1 MSEEDQT
8 KRSLLRR
15 LQQGHQ
21 CFCKGFDWLFRI
33 DRKPEDDGSRYDAT
47 RNQFLLPVLG
57 LTLYALPATIAVLTK
72 VQLANETIERMRTT
86 FVSGIGT
93 RPVLAAFS
101 FVFLPMMVGV
111 AVFLCNAARSGGQDT
126 DASSWPNVKKLG
138 FDVSDDR
145 TRETLLTEYTT
156 LAAEARYRDRLL
168 LRTGYFSLAGFAAL
182 MAIFVEFSEVAF
194 QAGIPMVGSILALA
208 FAVAVNSYKDARD
221 PLWDRMRLIELHP
234 QTRGVLTSFHT
245 IRTDGER
252 RLFDHLS
259 LSGYIM
265 NLQLFFLLVWVLLYL
280 VVALFALLQVSA

>member
-1 MSEEDQT
+1 MSEEDRTNRTLLQ
-8 KRSLLRR
+8 SLQR
-15 LQQGHQ
+15 GHQ
-21 CFCKGFDWLFRI
+21 CFCKGFDRLFRI
-33 DRKPEDDGSRYDAT
+33 DRESDDDGSRYDAT

-72 VQLANETIERMRTT
+72 VELANSTIHGVRTA
-86 FVSGIGT
+86 FVGAVGA

-101 FVFLPMMVGV
+101 LIVFPMLGGV

-126 DASSWPNVKKLG
+126 DESSWPNVETMG
-138 FDVSDDR
+138 FDASDER

-194 QAGIPMVGSILALA
+194 QAGIPMVGSILSLA
-208 FAVAVNSYKDARD
+208 FAIAVNSYKDARD

-234 QTRGVLTSFHT
+234 QMRGVLTSFHT

-265 NLQLFFLLVWVLLYL
+265 NLQLFFLLVWVLLYF
-280 VVALFALLQVSA
+280 VVALLAFLQITA